1 MTMSATGTA
10 TGESTPRKRRGHLAT
25 LKPAWKKGESGNPAG
40 RPKGSRN
47 RLREAFLKNLCEA
60 WEKHGVAAIEKV
72 AKDDPTAFVRVVASL
87 LPKEITGNDGEPIE
101 IVFINGDE
109 NL

>member
-1 MTMSATGTA
+1 MTMSTTGAA
-10 TGESTPRKRRGHLAT
+10 TGEPTPRKRRGHLAT

-40 RPKGSRN
+40 RPRGSRN
-47 RLREAFLKNLCEA
+47 KLKEAFLKNLCEA
-60 WEKHGVAAIEKV
+60 WETHGAAAIEKV

-87 LPKEITGNDGEPIE
+87 LPKEITGKDSEPIT
-101 IVFINGDE
+101 IVLIKGDE